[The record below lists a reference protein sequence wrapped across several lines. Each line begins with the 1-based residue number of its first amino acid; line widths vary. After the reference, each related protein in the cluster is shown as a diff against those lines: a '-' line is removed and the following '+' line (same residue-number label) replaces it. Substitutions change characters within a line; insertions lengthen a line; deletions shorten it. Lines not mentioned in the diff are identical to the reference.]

1 MELDPPSNDRA
12 LCVAYC
18 NCMHAFVSIFL
29 WQCVCRSVY
38 ITQKYTEL
46 PLMPVITEIPQPPH
60 NPTTKRRGEYGE
72 YGLAIAH
79 RSETS
84 TLSLVA
90 WAPSRLQSRH
100 ISDTFRSQ
108 LGSWPQTTNL
118 QFQYLTSLQSPYIT
132 SFSRMSHFA

>member
-1 MELDPPSNDRA
+1 MPLLVYFDG
-12 LCVAYC
+12 
-18 NCMHAFVSIFL
+18 
-29 WQCVCRSVY
+29 SVY
-38 ITQKYTEL
+38 VGQYVKPRNTPNCHQW
-46 PLMPVITEIPQPPH
+46 PVITEIPQPPH
-60 NPTTKRRGEYGE
+60 NPTTTRRGKYGE

-108 LGSWPQTTNL
+108 LAVDHRQRTFN
-118 QFQYLTSLQSPYIT
+118 
-132 SFSRMSHFA
+132 FST